1 MANGLRNIS
10 PRYYKQ
16 LCFTNRRALKII
28 QVLIIFCMVN
38 DDIAVMATLK
48 QPKCCFKFF
57 IFFTAFFRVAKLFSV
72 CFGHQVVSYIFN
84 VRIYREAEHQNHSVC
99 D

>member
-1 MANGLRNIS
+1 MANGLRSIS

-57 IFFTAFFRVAKLFSV
+57 IFLPHFFEWL
-72 CFGHQVVSYIFN
+72 SYFRYALGIK
-84 VRIYREAEHQNHSVC
+84 
-99 D
+99 